1 MQNNR
6 GTSIFR
12 KSYLNDFIVIAIGV
26 FFIAFFIRAWGDMHG
41 DFNEQNVS
49 AISLDAW
56 NLLYYS
62 LRTSMRFLL
71 GMAWSL
77 LFSVVFAVLAARYT
91 PLRRVILPFVNFMES
106 VPLVGFLTFTTV
118 YFLNLYP
125 HSVMGLECTAIFAV
139 FTGQAW
145 NMMLTLYQTLRIVP
159 KELDEAA
166 RSFNYNPWQRFW
178 RLEFIYS
185 VPGLLWNA
193 MVSQSA
199 AWFAL
204 VASEA
209 IPVGDRSVELPG
221 VGSYIA
227 EALAQQNVPAILY
240 AIVALAANIVLLDQ
254 LVFRPLVR
262 YTARFK
268 YEDVT
273 ASRPLGNP
281 WFYNSLAFSHVG
293 AALGRTLRALA
304 DLWLFKLPR
313 LWYALGLHRLF
324 RLAAKGN
331 WLWRSLWYLGV
342 VLACVWFGYRLWEYF
357 PKQYFAMLPE
367 WMLLTTARVAA
378 AMLLSV
384 AIFTP
389 LGVWIGLNPRLVKI
403 FQPIIQILAAIPPNI
418 FYPLIAAFI
427 AIYHQDL
434 GWWAIPMIMLGTQ
447 WYVLFNVIAGVSA
460 IPTQITE
467 VSETFGLR
475 RFRWWRYY
483 MLPAIFPYIVTGIIS
498 AAGGAWNSAIAA
510 EVIQWGST
518 PSAPPGWARSFPWSP
533 TPARTRSLRWAAP
546 PCARWWRCA
555 SSSSGNRCIASR
567 KPNSNMT
574 DQGGTTW

>member
-6 GTSIFR
+6 GTSVFR

-293 AALGRTLRALA
+293 AALGHTLRALA

-389 LGVWIGLNPRLVKI
+389 LGVWIGMNPRLVKI

-518 PSAPPGWARSFPWSP
+518 TLSATGLGAFISVVTDAGKNPESALGC
-533 TPARTRSLRWAAP
+533 AAM
-546 PCARWWRCA
+546 CALVA
-555 SSSSGNRCIASR
+555 LCIIFVWQPLYRIAET
-567 KPNSNMT
+567 KFKY
-574 DQGGTTW
+574 D

>member
-6 GTSIFR
+6 GTSVFR

-41 DFNEQNVS
+41 NFNEQNVS

-77 LFSVVFAVLAARYT
+77 LFSVVFAVLAARYA
-91 PLRRVILPFVNFMES
+91 PLRQVILPFVNFMES

-273 ASRPLGNP
+273 ANRALGNP

-342 VLACVWFGYRLWEYF
+342 VLACVWFGYQLWEYF

-518 PSAPPGWARSFPWSP
+518 TLSATGLGAFISVVTDAGKNPESALGC
-533 TPARTRSLRWAAP
+533 AAM
-546 PCARWWRCA
+546 CALVA
-555 SSSSGNRCIASR
+555 LCIIFVWQPLYRIAET
-567 KPNSNMT
+567 KFKY
-574 DQGGTTW
+574 D

>member
-1 MQNNR
+1 
-6 GTSIFR
+6 
-12 KSYLNDFIVIAIGV
+12 
-26 FFIAFFIRAWGDMHG
+26 MHG

-281 WFYNSLAFSHVG
+281 WFYNNLAFSHVG
-293 AALGRTLRALA
+293 TALGRTLRALA

-518 PSAPPGWARSFPWSP
+518 TLSATGLGAFISVVTDAGKNPESALGC
-533 TPARTRSLRWAAP
+533 AAM
-546 PCARWWRCA
+546 CALVA
-555 SSSSGNRCIASR
+555 LCIIFVWQPLYRIAET
-567 KPNSNMT
+567 KFKY
-574 DQGGTTW
+574 D

>member
-6 GTSIFR
+6 GTSVFR

-293 AALGRTLRALA
+293 AALGHTLRALA

-324 RLAAKGN
+324 RLAAKETGC
-331 WLWRSLWYLGV
+331 GA
-342 VLACVWFGYRLWEYF
+342 ACG
-357 PKQYFAMLPE
+357 
-367 WMLLTTARVAA
+367 
-378 AMLLSV
+378 
-384 AIFTP
+384 I
-389 LGVWIGLNPRLVKI
+389 
-403 FQPIIQILAAIPPNI
+403 
-418 FYPLIAAFI
+418 
-427 AIYHQDL
+427 
-434 GWWAIPMIMLGTQ
+434 
-447 WYVLFNVIAGVSA
+447 SA
-460 IPTQITE
+460 
-467 VSETFGLR
+467 
-475 RFRWWRYY
+475 WCW
-483 MLPAIFPYIVTGIIS
+483 PASGSVTGCGNTSQTVLRHAAGMDAAHHRARGRSHAAQRGDLHAAGGVDRHES
-498 AAGGAWNSAIAA
+498 AAGEDLPADHPDPGGHSA
-510 EVIQWGST
+510 QH
-518 PSAPPGWARSFPWSP
+518 FL
-533 TPARTRSLRWAAP
+533 PADRRLHRHL
-546 PCARWWRCA
+546 
-555 SSSSGNRCIASR
+555 SSGSR
-567 KPNSNMT
+567 LVGHP
-574 DQGGTTW
+574 DDHAGHPVVRVV

>member
-6 GTSIFR
+6 GTSVFR
-12 KSYLNDFIVIAIGV
+12 KSYLNDFIVIAVGV

-293 AALGRTLRALA
+293 AALGHTLRALA

-389 LGVWIGLNPRLVKI
+389 LGVWIGMNPRLVKI

-518 PSAPPGWARSFPWSP
+518 TLSATGLGAFISVVTDAGKNPESALGC
-533 TPARTRSLRWAAP
+533 AAM
-546 PCARWWRCA
+546 CALVA
-555 SSSSGNRCIASR
+555 LCIIFVWQPLYRIAET
-567 KPNSNMT
+567 KFKY
-574 DQGGTTW
+574 D

>member
-26 FFIAFFIRAWGDMHG
+26 FHCLFIRAWGDMHG

-159 KELDEAA
+159 RSWMKPHAASITTRGNASGGWNSSIRCRACCGTPWCRNPPPGSPWWPPKPFRSAIA
-166 RSFNYNPWQRFW
+166 RSNCPASAPTSPKRW
-178 RLEFIYS
+178 RSKTCRRSCMRSSRWPPTSCCSISWF
-185 VPGLLWNA
+185 
-193 MVSQSA
+193 SA
-199 AWFAL
+199 RWC
-204 VASEA
+204 A
-209 IPVGDRSVELPG
+209 IPRASNT
-221 VGSYIA
+221 
-227 EALAQQNVPAILY
+227 NV
-240 AIVALAANIVLLDQ
+240 
-254 LVFRPLVR
+254 
-262 YTARFK
+262 T
-268 YEDVT
+268 T
-273 ASRPLGNP
+273 SRPLGNP

-389 LGVWIGLNPRLVKI
+389 LGVWIGMNPRLVKI

-483 MLPAIFPYIVTGIIS
+483 MLPAIFPTS
-498 AAGGAWNSAIAA
+498 
-510 EVIQWGST
+510 
-518 PSAPPGWARSFPWSP
+518 
-533 TPARTRSLRWAAP
+533 
-546 PCARWWRCA
+546 
-555 SSSSGNRCIASR
+555 
-567 KPNSNMT
+567 
-574 DQGGTTW
+574 

>member
-6 GTSIFR
+6 GTSVFK

-26 FFIAFFIRAWGDMHG
+26 FFIAFFIRAWGDMHA

-49 AISLDAW
+49 AINLDAW

-209 IPVGDRSVELPG
+209 IPVGDRSVE
-221 VGSYIA
+221 S
-227 EALAQQNVPAILY
+227 
-240 AIVALAANIVLLDQ
+240 
-254 LVFRPLVR
+254 
-262 YTARFK
+262 ARRRFLHRRS
-268 YEDVT
+268 
-273 ASRPLGNP
+273 A
-281 WFYNSLAFSHVG
+281 G
-293 AALGRTLRALA
+293 AAERAGDPVCDRRAGRQHRAARSAGFPPAGALYRALQI
-304 DLWLFKLPR
+304 R
-313 LWYALGLHRLF
+313 RRHRQP
-324 RLAAKGN
+324 AA
-331 WLWRSLWYLGV
+331 RQSV
-342 VLACVWFGYRLWEYF
+342 VLQQPG
-357 PKQYFAMLPE
+357 
-367 WMLLTTARVAA
+367 LLARRRGARPHAA
-378 AMLLSV
+378 
-384 AIFTP
+384 
-389 LGVWIGLNPRLVKI
+389 R
-403 FQPIIQILAAIPPNI
+403 
-418 FYPLIAAFI
+418 
-427 AIYHQDL
+427 
-434 GWWAIPMIMLGTQ
+434 
-447 WYVLFNVIAGVSA
+447 AG
-460 IPTQITE
+460 
-467 VSETFGLR
+467 
-475 RFRWWRYY
+475 
-483 MLPAIFPYIVTGIIS
+483 
-498 AAGGAWNSAIAA
+498 
-510 EVIQWGST
+510 
-518 PSAPPGWARSFPWSP
+518 
-533 TPARTRSLRWAAP
+533 
-546 PCARWWRCA
+546 
-555 SSSSGNRCIASR
+555 
-567 KPNSNMT
+567 
-574 DQGGTTW
+574 

>member
-6 GTSIFR
+6 GTSVFR

-324 RLAAKGN
+324 RLTAKGN

-342 VLACVWFGYRLWEYF
+342 VLACIWFGYRLWEYF

-384 AIFTP
+384 AILTP
-389 LGVWIGLNPRLVKI
+389 LGVWIGMNPRLVKI

-467 VSETFGLR
+467 VSESFGLR

-518 PSAPPGWARSFPWSP
+518 TLSATGLGAFISVVTDAGKNPESALGC
-533 TPARTRSLRWAAP
+533 AAM
-546 PCARWWRCA
+546 CALVA
-555 SSSSGNRCIASR
+555 LCIIFVWQPLYRIAET
-567 KPNSNMT
+567 KFKY
-574 DQGGTTW
+574 D

>member
-293 AALGRTLRALA
+293 ATLGRTLRALA

-389 LGVWIGLNPRLVKI
+389 LGVWIGMNPRLVKI

-518 PSAPPGWARSFPWSP
+518 TLSATGLGAFISVVTDAGKNPESALGC
-533 TPARTRSLRWAAP
+533 AAM
-546 PCARWWRCA
+546 CALVA
-555 SSSSGNRCIASR
+555 LCIIFVWQPLYRIAET
-567 KPNSNMT
+567 KFKY
-574 DQGGTTW
+574 D

>member
-389 LGVWIGLNPRLVKI
+389 LGVWIGMNPRLVKI

-427 AIYHQDL
+427 ATYHQDL

-518 PSAPPGWARSFPWSP
+518 TLSATGLGAFISVVTDAGKNPESALGC
-533 TPARTRSLRWAAP
+533 AAM
-546 PCARWWRCA
+546 CALVA
-555 SSSSGNRCIASR
+555 LCIIFVWQPLYRIAET
-567 KPNSNMT
+567 KFKY
-574 DQGGTTW
+574 D

>member
-6 GTSIFR
+6 GTSVFR

-324 RLAAKGN
+324 RLTAKGN

-389 LGVWIGLNPRLVKI
+389 LGVWIGMNPRLVKI

-518 PSAPPGWARSFPWSP
+518 TLSATGLGAFISVVTDAGKNPESALGC
-533 TPARTRSLRWAAP
+533 AAM
-546 PCARWWRCA
+546 CALVA
-555 SSSSGNRCIASR
+555 LCIIFVWQPLYRIAET
-567 KPNSNMT
+567 KFKY
-574 DQGGTTW
+574 D

>member
-6 GTSIFR
+6 GTSVFR

-324 RLAAKGN
+324 RLTAKGN

-342 VLACVWFGYRLWEYF
+342 VLACIWFGYRLWEYF

-389 LGVWIGLNPRLVKI
+389 LGVWIGMNPRLVKI

-467 VSETFGLR
+467 VSETFGMR

-518 PSAPPGWARSFPWSP
+518 TLSATGLGAFISVVTDAGKNPESALGC
-533 TPARTRSLRWAAP
+533 AAM
-546 PCARWWRCA
+546 CALVA
-555 SSSSGNRCIASR
+555 LCIIFVWQPLYRIAET
-567 KPNSNMT
+567 KFKY
-574 DQGGTTW
+574 D

>member
-6 GTSIFR
+6 GTSVFR

-77 LFSVVFAVLAARYT
+77 LFSVVFAVLAARYA

-273 ASRPLGNP
+273 ANRALGNP

-342 VLACVWFGYRLWEYF
+342 VLACVWFGYQLWEYF

-467 VSETFGLR
+467 VSKTFGLR

-518 PSAPPGWARSFPWSP
+518 TLSATGLGAFISVVTDAGKNPESALGC
-533 TPARTRSLRWAAP
+533 AAM
-546 PCARWWRCA
+546 CALVA
-555 SSSSGNRCIASR
+555 LCIIFVWQPLYRIAET
-567 KPNSNMT
+567 KFKY
-574 DQGGTTW
+574 D

>member
-6 GTSIFR
+6 GTSVFR

-145 NMMLTLYQTLRIVP
+145 NMMLALYQTLRIVP

-293 AALGRTLRALA
+293 AALGHTLRALA

-389 LGVWIGLNPRLVKI
+389 LGVWIGMNPRLVKI

-518 PSAPPGWARSFPWSP
+518 TLSATGLGAFISVVTDAGKNPESALGC
-533 TPARTRSLRWAAP
+533 AAM
-546 PCARWWRCA
+546 CALVA
-555 SSSSGNRCIASR
+555 LCIIFVWQPLYRIAET
-567 KPNSNMT
+567 KFKY
-574 DQGGTTW
+574 D

>member
-1 MQNNR
+1 
-6 GTSIFR
+6 
-12 KSYLNDFIVIAIGV
+12 
-26 FFIAFFIRAWGDMHG
+26 
-41 DFNEQNVS
+41 
-49 AISLDAW
+49 
-56 NLLYYS
+56 
-62 LRTSMRFLL
+62 MRFLL

-273 ASRPLGNP
+273 ANRPLGNP

-293 AALGRTLRALA
+293 AALGHTRAR
-304 DLWLFKLPR
+304 WLTCGCSSCR
-313 LWYALGLHRLF
+313 GC
-324 RLAAKGN
+324 G
-331 WLWRSLWYLGV
+331 
-342 VLACVWFGYRLWEYF
+342 
-357 PKQYFAMLPE
+357 
-367 WMLLTTARVAA
+367 
-378 AMLLSV
+378 
-384 AIFTP
+384 
-389 LGVWIGLNPRLVKI
+389 
-403 FQPIIQILAAIPPNI
+403 
-418 FYPLIAAFI
+418 
-427 AIYHQDL
+427 
-434 GWWAIPMIMLGTQ
+434 
-447 WYVLFNVIAGVSA
+447 
-460 IPTQITE
+460 
-467 VSETFGLR
+467 
-475 RFRWWRYY
+475 
-483 MLPAIFPYIVTGIIS
+483 
-498 AAGGAWNSAIAA
+498 
-510 EVIQWGST
+510 T
-518 PSAPPGWARSFPWSP
+518 PSACTACSGSPPRGTGCGAACGISAWCW
-533 TPARTRSLRWAAP
+533 PA
-546 PCARWWRCA
+546 
-555 SSSSGNRCIASR
+555 SGSVTGCGNTS
-567 KPNSNMT
+567 PNSTSPCCRN
-574 DQGGTTW
+574 GCCSPPRAWPRPCCSAWRSSRRWGCGSA

>member
-6 GTSIFR
+6 GTSVFR

-389 LGVWIGLNPRLVKI
+389 LGVWIGMNPRLVKI

-467 VSETFGLR
+467 VSETFGMR

-518 PSAPPGWARSFPWSP
+518 TLSATGLGAFISVVTDAGKNPESALGC
-533 TPARTRSLRWAAP
+533 AAM
-546 PCARWWRCA
+546 CALVA
-555 SSSSGNRCIASR
+555 LCIIFVWQPLYRIAET
-567 KPNSNMT
+567 KFKY
-574 DQGGTTW
+574 D

>member
-6 GTSIFR
+6 GTSVFR

-49 AISLDAW
+49 AINLDAW

-77 LFSVVFAVLAARYT
+77 LFSVVFAVLAARYA

-227 EALAQQNVPAILY
+227 EALTQQNVPAILY

-273 ASRPLGNP
+273 ANRPIGNP

-293 AALGRTLRALA
+293 AALGRTLRTLA

-324 RLAAKGN
+324 RIAAKGN

-342 VLACVWFGYRLWEYF
+342 VLACVWFGYQLWEYF

-389 LGVWIGLNPRLVKI
+389 LGVWIGMNPRLVKI

-475 RFRWWRYY
+475 RLRWWRYY

-518 PSAPPGWARSFPWSP
+518 TLSATGLGAFISVVTDAGKNPESALGC
-533 TPARTRSLRWAAP
+533 AAM
-546 PCARWWRCA
+546 CALVA
-555 SSSSGNRCIASR
+555 LCIIFIWQPLYRIAET
-567 KPNSNMT
+567 KFKY
-574 DQGGTTW
+574 D

>member
-6 GTSIFR
+6 GTSFFR

-254 LVFRPLVR
+254 PVFRPLVR

-293 AALGRTLRALA
+293 AALGHTLRALA

-313 LWYALGLHRLF
+313 LWYAFGLHRLF

-389 LGVWIGLNPRLVKI
+389 LGVWIGMNPRLVKI

-518 PSAPPGWARSFPWSP
+518 TLSATGLGAFISVVTDAGKNPESALGC
-533 TPARTRSLRWAAP
+533 AAM
-546 PCARWWRCA
+546 CALVA
-555 SSSSGNRCIASR
+555 LCIIFVWQPLYRIAET
-567 KPNSNMT
+567 KFKY
-574 DQGGTTW
+574 D

>member
-389 LGVWIGLNPRLVKI
+389 LGVWIGMNPRLVKI
-403 FQPIIQILAAIPPNI
+403 FQPIIQILAAIPSNI

-518 PSAPPGWARSFPWSP
+518 TLSATGLGAFISVVTDAGKNPESALGC
-533 TPARTRSLRWAAP
+533 AAM
-546 PCARWWRCA
+546 CALVA
-555 SSSSGNRCIASR
+555 LCIIFVWQPLYRIAET
-567 KPNSNMT
+567 KFKY
-574 DQGGTTW
+574 D

>member
-1 MQNNR
+1 MKPHAASITTR
-6 GTSIFR
+6 GNASGGWNSSIR
-12 KSYLNDFIVIAIGV
+12 C
-26 FFIAFFIRAWGDMHG
+26 RACCG
-41 DFNEQNVS
+41 
-49 AISLDAW
+49 
-56 NLLYYS
+56 
-62 LRTSMRFLL
+62 
-71 GMAWSL
+71 
-77 LFSVVFAVLAARYT
+77 T
-91 PLRRVILPFVNFMES
+91 PWCR
-106 VPLVGFLTFTTV
+106 
-118 YFLNLYP
+118 
-125 HSVMGLECTAIFAV
+125 
-139 FTGQAW
+139 
-145 NMMLTLYQTLRIVP
+145 
-159 KELDEAA
+159 
-166 RSFNYNPWQRFW
+166 NPP
-178 RLEFIYS
+178 
-185 VPGLLWNA
+185 PG
-193 MVSQSA
+193 SPP
-199 AWFAL
+199 

-209 IPVGDRSVELPG
+209 IPVSDRSVELPG

-403 FQPIIQILAAIPPNI
+403 FQPIIQIPAAIPPNI

-434 GWWAIPMIMLGTQ
+434 GWWAIPMIMLGT
-447 WYVLFNVIAGVSA
+447 
-460 IPTQITE
+460 
-467 VSETFGLR
+467 
-475 RFRWWRYY
+475 
-483 MLPAIFPYIVTGIIS
+483 
-498 AAGGAWNSAIAA
+498 
-510 EVIQWGST
+510 
-518 PSAPPGWARSFPWSP
+518 
-533 TPARTRSLRWAAP
+533 
-546 PCARWWRCA
+546 
-555 SSSSGNRCIASR
+555 SGTCCL
-567 KPNSNMT
+567 T
-574 DQGGTTW
+574 

>member
-389 LGVWIGLNPRLVKI
+389 LGVWIGMNPRLVKI
-403 FQPIIQILAAIPPNI
+403 FQPTIQILAAIPPNI

-518 PSAPPGWARSFPWSP
+518 TLSATGLGAFISVVTDAGKNPESALGC
-533 TPARTRSLRWAAP
+533 AAM
-546 PCARWWRCA
+546 CALVA
-555 SSSSGNRCIASR
+555 LCIIFVWQPLYRIAET
-567 KPNSNMT
+567 KFKY
-574 DQGGTTW
+574 D

>member
-1 MQNNR
+1 MQNNQ
-6 GTSIFR
+6 GISIF
-12 KSYLNDFIVIAIGV
+12 KKYYLNDIIVIAIGML
-26 FFIAFFIRAWGDMHG
+26 FIAFFIRAWGDMHSG
-41 DFNEQNVS
+41 FNEKNTP
-49 AISLDAW
+49 AMSLDAW
-56 NLLYYS
+56 NLFYYS
-62 LRTSMRFLL
+62 LRTSMRFII

-77 LFSVVFAVLAARYT
+77 LFSIVFAVLAARYV

-145 NMMLTLYQTLRIVP
+145 NMMLTLYQTLRIIP
-159 KELDEAA
+159 HELDEAA

-185 VPGLLWNA
+185 IPGLLWNA

-209 IPVGDRSVELPG
+209 IPVGDRSIALPG

-227 EALAQQNVPAILY
+227 EALAQQNIQAILF
-240 AIVALAANIVLLDQ
+240 AVIALAANIVVLDQ
-254 LVFRPLVR
+254 LIFRPLVR
-262 YTARFK
+262 YTSRFK

-273 ASRPLGNP
+273 ATRAEGGS
-281 WFYNSLAFSHVG
+281 WFYNCLTFSYVG
-293 AALGRTLRALA
+293 AAFSGTLRVLA

-313 LWYALGLHRLF
+313 VWYALGLHHLF
-324 RLAAKGN
+324 RIVAKGN
-331 WLWRSLWYLGV
+331 WLWRSLWYLAV
-342 VLACVWFGYRLWEYF
+342 VMACVWFGYQLWEYF
-357 PKQYFAMLPE
+357 PKQYFSMLPE
-367 WMLLTTARVAA
+367 WMLLTTARVVT
-378 AMLLSV
+378 AMLLSIV
-384 AIFTP
+384 IFTP
-389 LGVWIGLNPRLVKI
+389 LGVWIGMNPRRVKF

-467 VSETFGLR
+467 VSKTFRLR
-475 RFRWWRYY
+475 NVNWWRYY

-518 PSAPPGWARSFPWSP
+518 TLSTTGLGAFISVVTDAGKNPESALGCTAMI
-533 TPARTRSLRWAAP
+533 ALVAL
-546 PCARWWRCA
+546 
-555 SSSSGNRCIASR
+555 CIIFVWQPLYRLAET
-567 KPNSNMT
+567 KFKY
-574 DQGGTTW
+574 D

>member
-389 LGVWIGLNPRLVKI
+389 LGVWIGMNPRLVKI

-467 VSETFGLR
+467 VSETFGMR

-518 PSAPPGWARSFPWSP
+518 TLSATGLGAFISVVTDAGKNPESALGC
-533 TPARTRSLRWAAP
+533 AAM
-546 PCARWWRCA
+546 CALVA
-555 SSSSGNRCIASR
+555 LCIIFVWQPLYRIAET
-567 KPNSNMT
+567 KFKY
-574 DQGGTTW
+574 D

>member
-1 MQNNR
+1 
-6 GTSIFR
+6 
-12 KSYLNDFIVIAIGV
+12 
-26 FFIAFFIRAWGDMHG
+26 
-41 DFNEQNVS
+41 
-49 AISLDAW
+49 
-56 NLLYYS
+56 
-62 LRTSMRFLL
+62 MRFLL

-77 LFSVVFAVLAARYT
+77 LFSVVFAVLAARYA

-273 ASRPLGNP
+273 ANRALGNP

-342 VLACVWFGYRLWEYF
+342 VLACVWFGYQLWEYF

-518 PSAPPGWARSFPWSP
+518 TLSATGLGAFISVVTDAGKNPESALGC
-533 TPARTRSLRWAAP
+533 AAM
-546 PCARWWRCA
+546 CTLVAL
-555 SSSSGNRCIASR
+555 CIIFVWQPLYRIAET
-567 KPNSNMT
+567 KFKY
-574 DQGGTTW
+574 D

>member
-6 GTSIFR
+6 GTSVFR

-293 AALGRTLRALA
+293 AALGHTLRALA

-389 LGVWIGLNPRLVKI
+389 LGVWIGMNPRLVKI

-418 FYPLIAAFI
+418 FYPMIAAFI

-518 PSAPPGWARSFPWSP
+518 TLSATGLGAFISVVTDAGKNPESALGC
-533 TPARTRSLRWAAP
+533 AAM
-546 PCARWWRCA
+546 CALVA
-555 SSSSGNRCIASR
+555 LCIIFVWQPLYRIAET
-567 KPNSNMT
+567 KFKY
-574 DQGGTTW
+574 D

>member
-6 GTSIFR
+6 GTSVFR

-77 LFSVVFAVLAARYT
+77 LFSVVFAVLAARYA

-273 ASRPLGNP
+273 ANRALGNP

-324 RLAAKGN
+324 KLAAKGN

-342 VLACVWFGYRLWEYF
+342 VLACVWFGYQLWEYF

-518 PSAPPGWARSFPWSP
+518 TLSATGLGAFISVVTDAGKNPESALGC
-533 TPARTRSLRWAAP
+533 AAM
-546 PCARWWRCA
+546 CALVA
-555 SSSSGNRCIASR
+555 LCIIFVWQPLYRIAET
-567 KPNSNMT
+567 KFKY
-574 DQGGTTW
+574 D

>member
-6 GTSIFR
+6 GTSVFR

-240 AIVALAANIVLLDQ
+240 SIVALAANIVLLDQ

-324 RLAAKGN
+324 RLTAKGN

-342 VLACVWFGYRLWEYF
+342 VLACIWFGYRLWEYF

-389 LGVWIGLNPRLVKI
+389 LGVWIGMNPRLVKI

-518 PSAPPGWARSFPWSP
+518 TLSATGLGAFISVVTDAGKNPESALGC
-533 TPARTRSLRWAAP
+533 AAM
-546 PCARWWRCA
+546 CALVA
-555 SSSSGNRCIASR
+555 LCIIFVWQPLYRIAET
-567 KPNSNMT
+567 KFKY
-574 DQGGTTW
+574 D

>member
-293 AALGRTLRALA
+293 TALGRTLRALA

-389 LGVWIGLNPRLVKI
+389 LGVWIGMNPRLVKI

-518 PSAPPGWARSFPWSP
+518 TLSATGLGAFISVVTDAGKNPESALG
-533 TPARTRSLRWAAP
+533 
-546 PCARWWRCA
+546 CATMCA
-555 SSSSGNRCIASR
+555 LVALCIIFVWQPLYRIAET
-567 KPNSNMT
+567 KFKY
-574 DQGGTTW
+574 D

>member
-293 AALGRTLRALA
+293 TALGRTLRALA

-389 LGVWIGLNPRLVKI
+389 LGVWIGMNPRLVKI
-403 FQPIIQILAAIPPNI
+403 FQPLIQILAAIPPNI

-475 RFRWWRYY
+475 RFHWWRYY

-518 PSAPPGWARSFPWSP
+518 TLSATGLGAFISVVTDAGKNPESALGC
-533 TPARTRSLRWAAP
+533 AAM
-546 PCARWWRCA
+546 CALVA
-555 SSSSGNRCIASR
+555 LCIIFVWQPLYRIAET
-567 KPNSNMT
+567 KFKY
-574 DQGGTTW
+574 D

>member
-6 GTSIFR
+6 GTSVFR

-293 AALGRTLRALA
+293 AALGHTLRALA

-389 LGVWIGLNPRLVKI
+389 LGVWIGMNPRLVKI

-467 VSETFGLR
+467 VSETFGMR

-518 PSAPPGWARSFPWSP
+518 TLSATGLGAFISVVTDAGKNPESALGC
-533 TPARTRSLRWAAP
+533 AAM
-546 PCARWWRCA
+546 CALVA
-555 SSSSGNRCIASR
+555 LCIIFVWQPLYRIAET
-567 KPNSNMT
+567 KFKY
-574 DQGGTTW
+574 D

>member
-6 GTSIFR
+6 GTSVFR

-49 AISLDAW
+49 AINLDAW

-77 LFSVVFAVLAARYT
+77 LFSVVFAVLAARYA

-293 AALGRTLRALA
+293 AALGRTLRTLA

-313 LWYALGLHRLF
+313 LWYALGLHHLF

-342 VLACVWFGYRLWEYF
+342 VLACVWFGYQLWEYF

-389 LGVWIGLNPRLVKI
+389 LGVWIGMNPRLVKI

-475 RFRWWRYY
+475 RLRWWRYY

-518 PSAPPGWARSFPWSP
+518 TLSATGLGAFISVVTDAGKNPESALGC
-533 TPARTRSLRWAAP
+533 AAM
-546 PCARWWRCA
+546 CALVA
-555 SSSSGNRCIASR
+555 LCIIFIWQPLYRIAET
-567 KPNSNMT
+567 KFKY
-574 DQGGTTW
+574 D

>member
-209 IPVGDRSVELPG
+209 IPVSDRSVELPG

-518 PSAPPGWARSFPWSP
+518 TLSATGLGAFISVVTDAGKNPESALGC
-533 TPARTRSLRWAAP
+533 AAM
-546 PCARWWRCA
+546 CALVA
-555 SSSSGNRCIASR
+555 LCIIFVWQPLYRIAET
-567 KPNSNMT
+567 KFKY
-574 DQGGTTW
+574 D

>member
-227 EALAQQNVPAILY
+227 EALAQQNVPALLY

-293 AALGRTLRALA
+293 TALGRTLRALA

-389 LGVWIGLNPRLVKI
+389 LGVWIGMNPRLVKI

-518 PSAPPGWARSFPWSP
+518 TLSATGLGAFISVVTDAGKNPESALGC
-533 TPARTRSLRWAAP
+533 AAM
-546 PCARWWRCA
+546 CALVA
-555 SSSSGNRCIASR
+555 LCIIFVWQPLYRIAET
-567 KPNSNMT
+567 KFKY
-574 DQGGTTW
+574 D

>member
-293 AALGRTLRALA
+293 AALSRTLRALA

-389 LGVWIGLNPRLVKI
+389 LGVWIGMNPRLVKI

-518 PSAPPGWARSFPWSP
+518 TLSATGLGAFISVVTDAGKNPESALGC
-533 TPARTRSLRWAAP
+533 AAM
-546 PCARWWRCA
+546 CALVA
-555 SSSSGNRCIASR
+555 LCIIFVWQPLYRIAET
-567 KPNSNMT
+567 KFKY
-574 DQGGTTW
+574 D